1 MNVNKLLEYQ
11 NLDLEYAELLKTRN
25 QNPEVSKYLK
35 AKKVR
40 DLSLQ
45 SLTKLNNDSKQVY
58 SKMEALLADYKEL
71 NEEVDAILESINQ
84 IKEDSAD
91 EEEID
96 FLGHRLE
103 TLTNEINNL
112 LRDVSMTSDRVVS
125 LRKEYDKDATN
136 ATGSRKLMKDL
147 NDKVSQILEEFKPKL
162 DAITAKKDG
171 MKADIDQA
179 DLELYEK
186 INSSKKGSQP
196 VIVPLINNTYCGGCM
211 RELSQGQVQEVES
224 KGFAV
229 CQECSRI
236 VYKK

>member
-125 LRKEYDKDATN
+125 LRKDYDKDATN